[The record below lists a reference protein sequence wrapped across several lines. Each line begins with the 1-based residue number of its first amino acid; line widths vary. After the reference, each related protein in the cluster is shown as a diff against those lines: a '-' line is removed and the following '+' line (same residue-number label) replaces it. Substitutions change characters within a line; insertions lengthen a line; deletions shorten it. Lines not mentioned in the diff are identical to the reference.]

1 MRSWRESARCTVFDA
16 GGDRALLRLSFLP
29 LVLLLLVLGLL
40 AGFHAPLS
48 ALTVLLWAAVPCL
61 PLLAI
66 RKARSV
72 ACLMLVFVLGAALG
86 YGAMNPAR
94 PAEGT
99 VQVTG
104 VVEEAELREER
115 GQVRVILRDV
125 TLDGEHVSSGAYW
138 TYYLDSGETMPEGLT
153 AGARISVVSKV
164 YHPQGQRNP
173 YGFDFNEYLLE
184 RNMSFGLYGASE
196 LQVMPDGLSLYGLTA
211 RIRRTLSE
219 KLKSLCGEEGGQLAS
234 AVLLGM
240 RSEMPEENVEQFR
253 RLGIAHILS
262 VSGYHVGILAA
273 MLALLMRPM
282 HRRKLRM
289 TLTFALLLLYA
300 FLTGG
305 NAPAVRAVLLWGFIS
320 WGSLRHRRVMML
332 HVLCASAIVQLVFTP
347 LQLLTA
353 SFQMTYGAM
362 FALCGILMRTNHEE
376 HPKVTIGARVL
387 DLAAASATAQF
398 GVLLP
403 ELYFFGTIP
412 MFGIVANVLLFL
424 LMNALMTLDWVV
436 LLLMVIPLAAVLPGM
451 AAGAVSS
458 MFLDAVDWLGQYALV
473 LRTKQPDLWVCI
485 GWVLVW
491 LALLPFGKDKNRWR
505 NRLKRLPVLAV
516 GTALMLTIL
525 LPVRT
530 DGTKYIQL
538 DVGDADAAILQH
550 DDAAVI
556 VDTGE
561 NGSDLVSYLQAEN
574 LHVELLVL
582 THLHSDHAGGLADL
596 LEDGIRIDRCILP
609 EGGLNENVAD
619 SIRILIEQLEA
630 QGTVIETVTRGDV
643 VPWSG
648 GIFTVLWPDDERTFS
663 DLNEGSMALLSETEG
678 VSMLLMGDLTS
689 GYGQYAVVEADIIK
703 AAHHGAKN
711 GTTAELL
718 AAVQMKTVLVSTD
731 RESAASYMESLTDA
745 DVYTTEEGGALTV
758 RMKDGSYTIETYV
771 RAK

>member
-1 MRSWRESARCTVFDA
+1 MRSWRESARCTVFNA
-16 GGDRALLRLSFLP
+16 GRDRALLRLSFLP
-29 LVLLLLVLGLL
+29 LATLLLVVGLV

-48 ALTVLLWAAVPCL
+48 ALTVLLWVAVPCL
-61 PLLAI
+61 PLLAVKKVRLI
-66 RKARSV
+66 AS
-72 ACLMLVFVLGAALG
+72 LMLVLVLGAVLG
-86 YGAMNPAR
+86 YGAMNPVR
-94 PAEGT
+94 PSEGS

-104 VVEEAELREER
+104 VVEEAALREER

-125 TLDGEHVSSGAYW
+125 TLDGKRVSSGAYW
-138 TYYLDSGETMPEGLT
+138 TYYLASGETMPEALT
-153 AGARISVVSKV
+153 AGARISVASKV

-196 LQVMPDGLSLYGLTA
+196 MQVMPDGLSLYGLTA
-211 RIRRTLSE
+211 RIRRTLSDR
-219 KLKSLCGEEGGQLAS
+219 LKSLCGEEGGQLAS

-240 RSEMPEENVEQFR
+240 RSEMPEENVEQFQ

-262 VSGYHVGILAA
+262 VSGYHVGILTA

-289 TLTFALLLLYA
+289 ALTFVLLLLYA

-305 NAPAVRAVLLWGFIS
+305 NAPAIRAVLLWGFIS

-332 HVLCASAIVQLVFTP
+332 HVLCASAMVQLVFTP

-376 HPKVTIGARVL
+376 RPKVKIGARVL
-387 DLAAASATAQF
+387 DMAAASAVAQF

-403 ELYFFGTIP
+403 ELYFFGTVP
-412 MFGIVANVLLFL
+412 LFGIVANVLLFL
-424 LMNALMTLDWVV
+424 LMNALMMLDWAV

-458 MFLDAVDWLGQYALV
+458 VLLDAVDYLGQYSPV
-473 LRTKQPDLWVCI
+473 LRTKQPDIWVCI

-491 LALLPFGKDKNRWR
+491 LALLPFGKDKSRWR
-505 NRLKRLPVLAV
+505 NRLNRLPMLAV

-550 DDAAVI
+550 NDAAVI

-561 NGSDLVSYLQAEN
+561 NGSDLVSYLQAEK

-609 EGGLNENVAD
+609 EGGLNESVSENVRA
-619 SIRILIEQLEA
+619 SIEQLEK
-630 QGTVIETVTRGDV
+630 QGTSIETVTRGDV
-643 VPWSG
+643 IAWSG
-648 GIFTVLWPDDERTFS
+648 GTFTVLWPDKARTFS
-663 DLNEGSMALLSETEG
+663 DLNEGSMALLSESEG

-689 GYGQYAVVEADIIK
+689 TYGQYAVVEADIIK

-718 AAVQMKTVLVSTD
+718 AAVQPETVLVSTD
-731 RESAASYMESLTDA
+731 RENAAMYIRSLTDA
-745 DVYTTEEGGALTV
+745 DVYATEEGGALTV
-758 RMKDGSYTIETYV
+758 RMKDGSYTIEAYV

>member
-16 GGDRALLRLSFLP
+16 GRDRALLRLSFLP
-29 LVLLLLVLGLL
+29 LSALLLVVGLL
-40 AGFHAPLS
+40 AGFRASLS
-48 ALTVLLWAAVPCL
+48 ALTLLLWAAVPCL
-61 PLLAI
+61 LLLAVK
-66 RKARSV
+66 RVRPFAS
-72 ACLMLVFVLGAALG
+72 LMLVLVLGAALG
-86 YGAMNPAR
+86 YGAMNPVR
-94 PAEGT
+94 PAEGS

-104 VVEEAELREER
+104 IVEEAELREDC

-125 TLDGEHVSSGAYW
+125 TLDGERVSSGAYW
-138 TYYLDSGETMPEGLT
+138 TYYLDSGETMPEELT
-153 AGARISVVSKV
+153 AGARISAASKV
-164 YHPQGQRNP
+164 YHPQARRNP

-211 RIRRTLSE
+211 RIRRTLSDR
-219 KLKSLCGEEGGQLAS
+219 LKSLCGEESGQLAS

-262 VSGYHVGILAA
+262 VSGYHVGILTA

-289 TLTFALLLLYA
+289 ALTFMLLLLYA

-305 NAPAVRAVLLWGFIS
+305 NAPAIRAVLLWGFIS
-320 WGSLRHRRVMML
+320 WGSLRHRQVMLL

-376 HPKVTIGARVL
+376 RPRVTIVTRVL
-387 DLAAASATAQF
+387 DMAAASAAAQF

-436 LLLMVIPLAAVLPGM
+436 LLLMAIPLAAVLPGM

-458 MFLDAVDWLGQYALV
+458 VLLNAVDWLGQYSPV
-473 LRTKQPDLWVCI
+473 LRTKQPDIWTCI

-491 LALLPFGKDKNRWR
+491 LALLPFGKDKSRWK
-505 NRLKRLPVLAV
+505 NRLKRLPVFAV
-516 GTALMLTIL
+516 GIALMLTIL

-550 DDAAVI
+550 DDSAVI

-561 NGSDLVSYLQAEN
+561 NGSDLVSYLQAEK

-609 EGGLNENVAD
+609 EGGLNENVAENV
-619 SIRILIEQLEA
+619 RTLMERLEK
-630 QGTVIETVTRGDV
+630 QGTSIETVTRGDV
-643 VPWSG
+643 IAWSG
-648 GIFTVLWPDDERTFS
+648 GTFTVLWPDDARTFS
-663 DLNEGSMALLSETEG
+663 DLNEGSMALLSESED

-689 GYGQYAVVEADIIK
+689 AYGQSAVVEADIIK

-718 AAVQMKTVLVSTD
+718 AAVRPDAVIVSSD
-731 RESAASYMESLTDA
+731 RENAAAYIRSLTDA
-745 DVYTTEEGGALTV
+745 DVYATEEDGALTV
-758 RMKDGSYTIETYV
+758 RMKDGSYTIEAYV